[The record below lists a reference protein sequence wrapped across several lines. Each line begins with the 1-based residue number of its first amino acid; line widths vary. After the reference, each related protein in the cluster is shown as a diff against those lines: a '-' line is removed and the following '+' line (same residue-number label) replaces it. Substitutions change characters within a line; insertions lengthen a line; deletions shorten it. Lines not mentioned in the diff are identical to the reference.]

1 MDSQDVKLD
10 AKLSILRDRVPSTLL
25 HTFHVIDEQNRVQ
38 KAFELCRSGK
48 FDLSHA
54 SLTSRPLRVVLDDLL
69 QTNSD
74 LAKAIMAPQK
84 CPNSVA
90 PDPSPIEH
98 EGEFTDAAEDDV
110 EVKIEDII
118 KHMDGAAVPDGLEA
132 VQGSLQTA
140 STCAE
145 EAEIEELGNIST
157 LPVPIHG
164 QELGHGMRARRTRN
178 LEDQMKIFLF

>member
-1 MDSQDVKLD
+1 
-10 AKLSILRDRVPSTLL
+10 
-25 HTFHVIDEQNRVQ
+25 
-38 KAFELCRSGK
+38 
-48 FDLSHA
+48 
-54 SLTSRPLRVVLDDLL
+54 
-69 QTNSD
+69 
-74 LAKAIMAPQK
+74 MAPRK

-98 EGEFTDAAEDDV
+98 EGEFTDAVEDDV
-110 EVKIEDII
+110 EVEIEDII

-164 QELGHGMRARRTRN
+164 QELGRGMRARNKTMKSKPV
-178 LEDQMKIFLF
+178 EDEHRVQYYSGEIASIEMFKRIEEKAPEGMKDD